1 MRTAPRTRTAVKAP
15 SLISRDTVRGDT
27 PRVAASW
34 SIVSR
39 GAMGVLCTY
48 IGVYFALG
56 CFLMPTTPAVLLAVA
71 SQMSGA
77 AAWYR
82 LWRVSPK
89 NIALHRPS
97 QQGRRLR
104 GALLCCSLPTPSAA
118 SSHVPS
124 SNQQRAGSPRFRRAA
139 CRSQGAS
146 NPLPLQHAM
155 QRRKAC
161 CSRLRFRPC
170 MSGSLQASIHR
181 KASALSAVQQLP
193 PRAPFLHRR
202 SPLQKISPQALVR
215 CAGGGRLQMHS
226 PLPSEWV
233 SQSAFR
239 GQQPNL
245 SFQRTRR
252 SCASPCR

>member
-1 MRTAPRTRTAVKAP
+1 
-15 SLISRDTVRGDT
+15 
-27 PRVAASW
+27 
-34 SIVSR
+34 
-39 GAMGVLCTY
+39 
-48 IGVYFALG
+48 
-56 CFLMPTTPAVLLAVA
+56 MPTTPAVLLAVA